1 VYSDI
6 KRPGQALN
14 KHPQPTDHRG
24 GNSSEIEEFEDA
36 GIHSLTMKRD
46 DQLDAALLAI
56 QPAEQPGVTSA
67 VLHSER

>member
-1 VYSDI
+1 MCSDI

-24 GNSSEIEEFEDA
+24 GNSSQIEEIEDA
-36 GIHSLTMKRD
+36 GVHNLTPKRD
-46 DQLDAALLAI
+46 DQLEAALLAI
-56 QPAEQPGVTSA
+56 QPAEQSGVTSA

>member
-6 KRPGQALN
+6 KCPGQALN

-36 GIHSLTMKRD
+36 AVHSLTPKRD
-46 DQLDAALLAI
+46 DQLEAALLAF
-56 QPAEQPGVTSA
+56 QPAEQSGVTSA